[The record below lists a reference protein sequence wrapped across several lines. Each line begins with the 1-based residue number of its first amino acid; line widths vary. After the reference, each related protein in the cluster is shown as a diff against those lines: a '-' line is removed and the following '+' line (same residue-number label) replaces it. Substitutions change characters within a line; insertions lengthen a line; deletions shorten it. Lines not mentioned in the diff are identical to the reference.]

1 MTETS
6 SSILNKALRIQSVS
20 RALDLG
26 QKDEQ
31 QKQHVR
37 ERVQALRIAIN
48 ALERKISLAW
58 TLQEA
63 TGITIDLSS
72 ADLGREDLSRKAAQD
87 GLPSNQAFNA
97 ATRKLKAATEGI
109 AADIAGNWRI
119 WASDQ
124 LGLLPTGRAI
134 MLESGLQKQVREELR
149 RLKSLADSTDISS
162 SSIRLFITGL
172 TGIRETLAD
181 AQDPPGPLIALLER
195 IGMQS
200 LTLNQVSDEEI
211 ALLRTYSMD
220 HEITLRRRG
229 A

>member
-1 MTETS
+1 MAETS
-6 SSILNKALRIQSVS
+6 SILDKALRIQSVA

-37 ERVQALRIAIN
+37 ERVHALRIAIN
-48 ALERKISLAW
+48 DLERKISLAR
-58 TLQEA
+58 TLQEV

-72 ADLGREDLSRKAAQD
+72 ADLGREDLTRKAAQD

-97 ATRKLKAATEGI
+97 ATRKLKAATQGI
-109 AADIAGNWRI
+109 AAEIAEEWHN
-119 WASDQ
+119 WASGQ
-124 LGLLPTGRAI
+124 LGLLPTGRAV

-149 RLKSLADSTDISS
+149 RLKTLADSRDLSS
-162 SSIRLFITGL
+162 SSIRLFSTGL
-172 TGIRETLAD
+172 TGIRETLAE
-181 AQDPPGPLIALLER
+181 AQDPPGPLVTLLER